1 MMNTKRAVGWVAF
14 FAVAAALAWFPEYF
28 KQADVSDPAVAA
40 VTAVVT
46 PAKGKAPGVSATA
59 SSAAAVAPIKDLS
72 PAGDLFAARSWKAAP
87 ALGTVTEQPVVVT
100 PVVQVPTAPPLP
112 FQFVGRLD
120 DRSDLQVFL
129 QDGEKIYVVRKG
141 DVIDKTWRIERISD
155 EELSLVYL
163 PLHLSQT
170 LSVGSTE

>member
-1 MMNTKRAVGWVAF
+1 MNTKRVAGWVVF
-14 FAVAAALAWFPEYF
+14 LGVAAALAWFPEYF
-28 KQADVSDPAVAA
+28 KQADDSDPAVA
-40 VTAVVT
+40 VVATPTKGKTPGTST
-46 PAKGKAPGVSATA
+46 PAST
-59 SSAAAVAPIKDLS
+59 AAAVAPIKDLS
-72 PAGDLFAARSWKAAP
+72 PAGDLFAARSWKAEP

-129 QDGEKIYVVRKG
+129 QNGEKIYVVRKG
-141 DVIDKTWRIERISD
+141 DVIDETWRIERISNK
-155 EELSLVYL
+155 ELSLVYL

>member
-1 MMNTKRAVGWVAF
+1 MNTKRVVGWVAF
-14 FAVAAALAWFPEYF
+14 FAVAAALAWFPEF
-28 KQADVSDPAVAA
+28 LKQADDSDPVVATVA
-40 VTAVVT
+40 T
-46 PAKGKAPGVSATA
+46 PAKGNAPGASSAA
-59 SSAAAVAPIKDLS
+59 SSAAAQAPIKDLS
-72 PAGDLFAARSWKAAP
+72 PAGDLFAARSWKAAAVP
-87 ALGTVTEQPVVVT
+87 GTVTEQPVVAA

-129 QDGEKIYVVRKG
+129 QNGEKIYVVRKG
-141 DVIDKTWRIERISD
+141 DVIDETWRIERISD

-163 PLHLSQT
+163 PLHLVQT

>member
-1 MMNTKRAVGWVAF
+1 MMNTRRVVGWVAF
-14 FAVAAALAWFPEYF
+14 FGVAAALAWFPEYF
-28 KQADVSDPAVAA
+28 KQADDSDPAVAA
-40 VTAVVT
+40 VTT
-46 PAKGKAPGVSATA
+46 PAKVKVPGVSTA
-59 SSAAAVAPIKDLS
+59 ALSAAAVAPIKDLS
-72 PAGDLFAARSWKAAP
+72 PAGDLFAAHSWKAAP
-87 ALGTVTEQPVVVT
+87 APGTATEQPVAST
-100 PVVQVPTAPPLP
+100 PVVQAPTAPPLP

-129 QDGEKIYVVRKG
+129 QNGEKIYVVRKG
-141 DVIDKTWRIERISD
+141 DVIDETWRIERISK

>member
-1 MMNTKRAVGWVAF
+1 MNTKRVAGWVVF

-28 KQADVSDPAVAA
+28 KQADDSDPVVATVA
-40 VTAVVT
+40 T
-46 PAKGKAPGVSATA
+46 PAKGKAPGASAAA
-59 SSAAAVAPIKDLS
+59 SSAAPQVPIQDLS
-72 PAGDLFAARSWKAAP
+72 PAGDLFAARSWKAEPAP
-87 ALGTVTEQPVVVT
+87 GTVTEQPVVAA

-129 QDGEKIYVVRKG
+129 QSGEKIYVVRKG

-155 EELSLVYL
+155 LELSLVYL
-163 PLHLSQT
+163 PLHVSQT

>member
-1 MMNTKRAVGWVAF
+1 MNTKRVAGWVAF
-14 FAVAAALAWFPEYF
+14 LGVAAALAWLPEYF
-28 KQADVSDPAVAA
+28 KQADDSDPAVA
-40 VTAVVT
+40 VVAT
-46 PAKGKAPGVSATA
+46 PAKVKAPGAVAAA
-59 SSAAAVAPIKDLS
+59 STAAAVAPIKDLS

-87 ALGTVTEQPVVVT
+87 ALGTVTEQPVDVT

-112 FQFVGRLD
+112 FQFVGKLD

-129 QDGEKIYVVRKG
+129 QNGEKIYVVRKG
-141 DVIDKTWRIERISD
+141 DVIDQTWRIERISN